1 MQSCWPCTCAVDLI
15 FMYSIHKSCVVP
27 KIICVVLVGSCT
39 PNIRRLRRGR
49 SRPRRP
55 LFLIWHGFLRP
66 LILIGISSR
75 RPELAELADDSAT
88 SADATIP
95 SSTRGARSTT
105 ERRSVPL
112 CLERTSGEAVDVG
125 IEMKDSRRNPT
136 EFTLASAL
144 TQATQ
149 KSAARRNRELRDEAE
164 RRKITTEC

>member
-1 MQSCWPCTCAVDLI
+1 MQSCWPCACAVDLI

-95 SSTRGARSTT
+95 SSTRGAYSYWYILLISYNYIYIRFFHFWFSYYIYRSYILYFHFHFHFDF
-105 ERRSVPL
+105 R
-112 CLERTSGEAVDVG
+112 
-125 IEMKDSRRNPT
+125 
-136 EFTLASAL
+136 F
-144 TQATQ
+144 
-149 KSAARRNRELRDEAE
+149 
-164 RRKITTEC
+164 